1 MRVIVKFLTYF
12 RKRLSYRNA
21 VPDEDE
27 NKVNLTHPYTPSKR
41 GIKNQIMKGFSKII
55 TYFGEV

>member
-27 NKVNLTHPYTPSKR
+27 NKVKFNPPLTPLKR
-41 GIKNQIMKGFSKII
+41 GIKNQIIKDFSKKI
-55 TYFGEV
+55 T